1 VKWPNLNERNVKLPP
16 PFILLKK
23 IKIVQFGPAFKIVHT
38 FLTQKQH
45 AQVCYLKRPG
55 LATFQISLFWKAA
68 AEERRPEL

>member
-1 VKWPNLNERNVKLPP
+1 VKWSNLNEQNVKLPS

-23 IKIVQFGPAFKIVHT
+23 IKIVQFGPAKIVHT

-68 AEERRPEL
+68 EERRPEL